1 MSVDE
6 RAARHRPTKA
16 KQRKGRIRNTLLAR
30 RLTQL
35 GFAVV
40 IIVAAVRHQLEPT
53 AGTSASVDALC
64 PFGAMETLVT
74 WLTTGTLISRIHPSN
89 LVLGGALLAATLLA
103 GNAFCGWI
111 CPLGSIQDLVWRLGR
126 WLHLPELRVP
136 ARLDT
141 QLRWGRFAMLAVV
154 IWFSVSTAK
163 LWFADYDPYLAIFG
177 LDWLFNPG
185 GLAVVGIVIAAVVL
199 IGSSLVNRLWCRYL
213 CPLGGVLS
221 VVSRFSFLRIRRN
234 QDACT
239 DCTLCDRPCPVG
251 LQVSTSSPVVS
262 ADCIGCLDCV
272 ATCPVKGALNL
283 SAPAWT
289 GTGKVDL
296 VSAGSR
302 GSARSRRETADAKR
316 EGRA

>member
-6 RAARHRPTKA
+6 RAARRRPTKA
-16 KQRKGRIRNTLLAR
+16 QQRKGRIRNTLLAR

-35 GFAVV
+35 GFAAV
-40 IIVAAVRHQLEPT
+40 ILVAAVRHQLEPT
-53 AGTSASVDALC
+53 AGATASVDALC
-64 PFGAMETLVT
+64 PFGAMETLIT
-74 WLTTGTLISRIHPSN
+74 WLTAGTLISKIHPSN
-89 LVLGGALLAATLLA
+89 LVLGGALLVATLLA

-126 WLHLPELRVP
+126 RLHLPELRVP
-136 ARLDT
+136 ARLDKH
-141 QLRWGRFAMLAVV
+141 LRWGRFLVLAVV

-185 GLAVVGIVIAAVVL
+185 GMAVVGVAVAGVML

-221 VVSRFSFLRIRRN
+221 VVSRFSFLRVRRN

-251 LQVSTSSPVVS
+251 LQVSASAPAVS

-272 ATCPVKGALNL
+272 ATCPVKGAL
-283 SAPAWT
+283 SVSGPAWM
-289 GTGKVDL
+289 GAGQVDL
-296 VSAGSR
+296 VSG
-302 GSARSRRETADAKR
+302 GTKEPVRRHSETAAAKR

>member
-6 RAARHRPTKA
+6 RAARRRPTKA
-16 KQRKGRIRNTLLAR
+16 QQRKGRIRNTLLAR

-35 GFAVV
+35 GFAAV
-40 IIVAAVRHQLEPT
+40 ILVAAVRHQLEPT
-53 AGTSASVDALC
+53 AGATASVDALC
-64 PFGAMETLVT
+64 PFGAMETLIT
-74 WLTTGTLISRIHPSN
+74 WLTAGTMISKIHPSN
-89 LVLGGALLAATLLA
+89 LVLGGALLVATLLA

-126 WLHLPELRVP
+126 RLHLPELRVP
-136 ARLDT
+136 ARLDKH
-141 QLRWGRFAMLAVV
+141 LRWGRFLVLAVV

-185 GLAVVGIVIAAVVL
+185 GMAVVGVAVAGVML

-221 VVSRFSFLRIRRN
+221 VVSRFSLLRVRRN

-251 LQVSTSSPVVS
+251 LQVSAAAPAVS

-272 ATCPVKGALNL
+272 ATCPVKGAL
-283 SAPAWT
+283 SVSGPAWM
-289 GTGKVDL
+289 GAGQVDL
-296 VSAGSR
+296 VSGGTR
-302 GSARSRRETADAKR
+302 KPLRRHSETAAAKR

>member
-1 MSVDE
+1 MSIDE
-6 RAARHRPTKA
+6 RAVRRRPTKA
-16 KQRKGRIRNTLLAR
+16 QQRKGRIRNTLLAR

-53 AGTSASVDALC
+53 VGTSASVDALC
-64 PFGAMETLVT
+64 PFGAMETLIT

-89 LVLGGALLAATLLA
+89 LVLGGALLIATLLA

-111 CPLGSIQDLVWRLGR
+111 CPLGSIQDLLWRLGR
-126 WLHLPELRVP
+126 WLHLPELKVP
-136 ARLDT
+136 ARLDK
-141 QLRWGRFAMLAVV
+141 QLRWGRYVVLALV

-185 GLAVVGIVIAAVVL
+185 GMAVAGIVTAAVVL
-199 IGSSLVNRLWCRYL
+199 VGSSLVNRLWCRYL
-213 CPLGGVLS
+213 CPLGGLLS
-221 VVSRFSFLRIRRN
+221 VLSRFSFLRVRRN
-234 QDACT
+234 ENACT

-251 LQVSTSSPVVS
+251 LQVSTAAPAVS

-272 ATCPVKGALNL
+272 ATCPVKGAL
-283 SAPAWT
+283 SVAGPAWS
-289 GTGKVDL
+289 GTGRVDL
-296 VSAGSR
+296 VSADTGAAGR
-302 GSARSRRETADAKR
+302 RRSEPAEMKR
-316 EGRA
+316 EARA

>member
-6 RAARHRPTKA
+6 RAARRRPTKA
-16 KQRKGRIRNTLLAR
+16 QQRKGRIRNTLAAR

-35 GFAVV
+35 GFAVAIV
-40 IIVAAVRHQLEPT
+40 VAAVRHQLEPT
-53 AGTSASVDALC
+53 GGTTASVDALC

-89 LVLGGALLAATLLA
+89 LVLGGALLVATLLA

-126 WLHLPELRVP
+126 WLHLPELAVP
-136 ARLDT
+136 ARLDK
-141 QLRWGRFAMLAVV
+141 QLRWGRFVVLAVV

-185 GLAVVGIVIAAVVL
+185 GMAVIGIVIAALVL
-199 IGSSLVNRLWCRYL
+199 VGSTVVNRLWCRYL

-221 VVSRFSFLRIRRN
+221 VLSRFSFLRIRRN

-251 LQVSTSSPVVS
+251 LQVSTASPAVS

-272 ATCPVKGALNL
+272 ATCPVKGALSL
-283 SAPAWT
+283 STPART
-289 GTGKVDL
+289 GAGRVDL
-296 VSAGSR
+296 VSVGAR
-302 GSARSRRETADAKR
+302 GSARGGSEGADVKR